1 MITTLKLNSVEA
13 NTFIKANP
21 GAWVLITGDTV
32 EIRTG
37 ADMPPRTV
45 PQTLPCRQF
54 WLAIEDSGLTSA
66 IKAAVAASPAR
77 VQIEVA
83 QATEF
88 SRNNPL
94 LNQMAAAIG
103 KSSADIDNIFIYGET
118 L

>member
-1 MITTLKLNSVEA
+1 MITTMGLNSADA
-13 NTFIKANP
+13 NALIAANP
-21 GAWVLITGDTV
+21 NAWMLIIGDSI

-45 PQTLPCRQF
+45 PQTLSCRQF
-54 WLAIEDSGLTSA
+54 WLAIEDGGLTTA

-88 SRNNPL
+88 SRSNPL

-103 KSSADIDNIFIYGET
+103 KSSADIDNLFIYGET

>member
-1 MITTLKLNSVEA
+1 MITTMGLNSADA
-13 NTFIKANP
+13 NALIAANP
-21 GAWVLITGDTV
+21 NAWMLIIGDSI

-45 PQTLPCRQF
+45 PQTLSCRQF
-54 WLAIEDSGLTSA
+54 WLAIEDGGLTTA
-66 IKAAVAASPAR
+66 IKAVVAASPAR

-88 SRNNPL
+88 SRSNPL

-103 KSSADIDNIFIYGET
+103 KSSADIDNLFIYGET

>member
-1 MITTLKLNSVEA
+1 MITTLGLNSADA
-13 NTFIKANP
+13 NALIAANP
-21 GAWVLITGDTV
+21 NAWMLIIGDSI

-37 ADMPPRTV
+37 ADIPPRYIQ
-45 PQTLPCRQF
+45 QTLSCRQF
-54 WLAIEDSGLTSA
+54 WLAVEDAGLTAS

-103 KSSADIDNIFIYGET
+103 KSSADIDNLFIYGET